1 MEEGSF
7 PCVETSLIW
16 GIVWDDPV
24 HVVKLEVPE
33 AELGGTSMGLRVYVL
48 AEAYAEEEG
57 DLDEISCALIFG
69 GGGSGGTNINDEA
82 KGWGG
87 VPFLVLMGGQCRSN
101 TGAYRRD
108 ACRYPC

>member
-1 MEEGSF
+1 M
-7 PCVETSLIW
+7 
-16 GIVWDDPV
+16 WDDPV

-33 AELGGTSMGLRVYVL
+33 AELGGTAMGLRVYVL
-48 AEAYAEEEG
+48 AEADTEEEG

-87 VPFLVLMGGQCRSN
+87 VTFSRFYGGSV
-101 TGAYRRD
+101 
-108 ACRYPC
+108 